1 MNNHRLP
8 KLKICGVKMPGWK
21 MPLTSCTKTLW
32 NPRASQFKEIGQLYQ
47 KRLTTRSKKAK
58 TKLYCSAVKHS
69 ICHMV
74 NVMFSLHTI
83 FNILFSIHALD
94 KFQLNECMYC
104 NFTCNI
110 TSTARN
116 FTDFCVFGQCVSG
129 ACNTHFT
136 CVQCCNPF
144 QVQVQVHFIH
154 TYSITI

>member
-1 MNNHRLP
+1 MNNHSFP

-21 MPLTSCTKTLW
+21 TPLTSCTKTLW
-32 NPRASQFKEIGQLYQ
+32 NPWASQFKEIGQLYQ
-47 KRLTTRSKKAK
+47 KRLTTRNKKAK

-94 KFQLNECMYC
+94 KFQNVCTVILHVISLLLHVIPQTFVYLDNVYQVRV
-104 NFTCNI
+104 T
-110 TSTARN
+110 
-116 FTDFCVFGQCVSG
+116 
-129 ACNTHFT
+129 NTHFT